1 MPKRIERV
9 NELIK
14 REISQILLREID
26 FPKDVLVTVTR
37 AESTPNL
44 IESFV
49 FISVIPEEKAG
60 LVLRILNRQIFK
72 IQQNINRNLNMRP
85 IPKIIFRIEK
95 NTGEADKI
103 EKILEEIRSP

>member
-26 FPKDVLVTVTR
+26 FPKDALVTVTR

-44 IESFV
+44 IESNVFV
-49 FISVIPEEKAG
+49 SVIPEEKAEP
-60 LVLRILNRQIFK
+60 VLRILNRQIFN
-72 IQQNINRNLNMRP
+72 IQQKVNRGLNMRP

-95 NTGEADKI
+95 NTEEADKI
-103 EKILEEIRSP
+103 EKILEEIKSR